1 MAAETNGVWITSS
14 HQRCTGWG
22 TQGCSMEIV
31 VAQAVFS
38 QAIDSRGLNQAAKA
52 AKLSEANIIK

>member
-1 MAAETNGVWITSS
+1 
-14 HQRCTGWG
+14 
-22 TQGCSMEIV
+22 MEIV